1 MVAGEPLPAFSLP
14 DQEGRLLTPAAFRGH
29 PLVLYFYP
37 RASTSGCTREAQ
49 EFRDHYAKF
58 RRHGVAVV
66 GASPDTVAAQKKFA
80 LHESLPFPLLADAG
94 RALCHACGVVQTKTM
109 YGRKFLG
116 VVRTT
121 LLVDGAGTVRR
132 VLAPVKP
139 AGHAAE
145 VLQAL
150 RELRLI

>member
-1 MVAGEPLPAFSLP
+1 MVAGEPAPAFSLP
-14 DQEGRLLTPAAFRGH
+14 DQEGRLRTLDEFRGH

-37 RASTSGCTREAQ
+37 RASTSGCTLEAR

-66 GASPDTVAAQKKFA
+66 GVSPDTVAAQKKFA
-80 LHESLPFPLLADAG
+80 QHESLPFPLLADAE
-94 RALCHACGVVQTKTM
+94 RAFCQAAGVVQTKSM

-121 LLVDGAGTVRR
+121 VLVDGGGTVRR

-139 AGHAAE
+139 AGHADQ
-145 VLQAL
+145 VLRAL
-150 RELRLI
+150 RELNLI